1 MWPFATR
8 GSRFLGDAA
17 ARHPSRLSAAHFARN
32 DAVIKLWLPE
42 KLLAAVDVL
51 CAEHEASRPDVLRW
65 ILFEHVH
72 GRTEFA
78 HLRRRAREAAEM
90 SVRFCRRPAPPGEAP
105 ARDLATARAVQ
116 QHFLGKATEAVKLT
130 LPAALK
136 QELENLAERFGQ
148 PLSDYLRGVLARQ
161 LLGEVFH
168 HGWQQELARVN
179 GQAPAHE
186 AP

>member
-65 ILFEHVH
+65 ILFEHVQDRPRGPPALPRQIDRGPEAH
-72 GRTEFA
+72 APGGIEAGARGPGRA
-78 HLRRRAREAAEM
+78 GRRIP
-90 SVRFCRRPAPPGEAP
+90 V
-105 ARDLATARAVQ
+105 
-116 QHFLGKATEAVKLT
+116 
-130 LPAALK
+130 
-136 QELENLAERFGQ
+136 
-148 PLSDYLRGVLARQ
+148 
-161 LLGEVFH
+161 
-168 HGWQQELARVN
+168 
-179 GQAPAHE
+179 
-186 AP
+186 